1 MIQSFANKL
10 SIRIMTEHTAN
21 PGGVGK
27 AVLLRHAQSQW
38 NLENRFSGWQDMDL
52 SEAGVEEARRAGR
65 LLKAAGLRFDRAFV
79 STLKRA
85 VRTLELV
92 LHELGQPGVTVE
104 RSWRLNERHY
114 GALEGL
120 NKQEIAAKY
129 GPEQFRAWRR
139 SYLTRPPELSPDDP
153 RHPRHDPRYADVDPR
168 LLPAGE
174 SLEDTLQRV
183 VPYWEQAIVPHLAQG
198 ATVLVVSHGNTL
210 RALVKHLDCLSDEAV
225 ERLEI
230 PTGTPLVYEFDAA
243 GGPLRHYSLQER
255 GAATV
260 TAA

>member
-1 MIQSFANKL
+1 MNVTS
-10 SIRIMTEHTAN
+10 HTGRTGPAA
-21 PGGVGK
+21 PVGR

-52 SEAGVEEARRAGR
+52 SESGLEEARRAAA
-65 LLKAAGLRFDRAFV
+65 LLKRGGMRFDRAFV

-85 VRTLELV
+85 ARTLDIV
-92 LHELGQPGVTVE
+92 LKELGQPDIVIE

-139 SYLTRPPELSPDDP
+139 GFATRPPMLDPNDP
-153 RHPRHDPRYADVDPR
+153 RHPRHDPRYLGIDPS

-174 SLEDTLQRV
+174 SLEDTYHRV
-183 VPYWEQAIVPHLAQG
+183 VPYWDQAVVPCLRQG
-198 ATVLVVSHGNTL
+198 ENVLVVSHGNTL
-210 RALVKHLDCLSDEAV
+210 RALVKHLDGLSDEQV

-230 PTGTPLVYEFDAA
+230 PTGVPLVYEFDDE
-243 GGPLRHYSLQER
+243 GRPLRHYYLQEC
-255 GAATV
+255 GAAPV
-260 TAA
+260 SAA